1 MKPDPKILLNFVAF
15 QLGWFAC
22 VLGGAN
28 DLALAGTLAVA
39 AVVGMHLVL
48 AQRPGPEAL
57 LIAVAAAV
65 GLAWDSMLV
74 ALGLMNYPS
83 GNFAP
88 GLAPHWI
95 VAMWALFA
103 TSLNLSM
110 SWLKGRPRLAAVFGA
125 VGGPLAYLAGE
136 RLGGLQMPDPVA
148 ALGIQAIGWAVILPL
163 LTRLAGRLNGFE
175 PAPAASWARVSQ
187 EASRHV

>member
-1 MKPDPKILLNFVAF
+1 MKVDPKILLNFAAF

-39 AVVGMHLVL
+39 VVVAVHLSM

-57 LIAVAAAV
+57 LVAVAAV
-65 GLAWDSMLV
+65 IGLAWDSTLV
-74 ALGLMNYPS
+74 ALGLMSYPS

-110 SWLKGRPRLAAVFGA
+110 AWLKGRPRLAALFGA

-136 RLGGLQMPDPVA
+136 RLGGLEMSDPVL
-148 ALGIQAIGWAVILPL
+148 ALGAQAVGWAVILPL
-163 LTRLAGRLNGFE
+163 LTLLADRLDGFAAQ
-175 PAPAASWARVSQ
+175 PAPAYARVPG
-187 EASRHV
+187 ESRRV

>member
-1 MKPDPKILLNFVAF
+1 MKVDPKILLNIAAV

-28 DLALAGTLAVA
+28 GLALTGTLTVMV
-39 AVVGMHLVL
+39 VVGMHLAL
-48 AQRPGPEAL
+48 ARRPGPEAL
-57 LIAVAAAV
+57 LIAVAATI

-74 ALGLMNYPS
+74 ALGLMSYPS
-83 GNFAP
+83 GSFAP

-110 SWLKGRPRLAAVFGA
+110 SWLKGRPRLAALFGA
-125 VGGPLAYLAGE
+125 VGGPLAYLSGA
-136 RLGGLQMPDPVA
+136 RLGGLEMPDPVL
-148 ALGIQAIGWAVILPL
+148 ALGAQAVGWALILPL
-163 LTRLAGRLNGFE
+163 LVLLAERLNGFE
-175 PAPAASWARVSQ
+175 TTPARALAR
-187 EASRHV
+187 ASRESSRV